1 MWLGENMQNIG
12 HKVLRRGDVIK
23 SPKTKKTY
31 IIVDVGIE
39 TEEILFIPLSARHQK
54 KAIKDIVDWELVCEE
69 DRRHC

>member
-1 MWLGENMQNIG
+1 MQNIG

-31 IIVDVGIE
+31 IVVDVSE
-39 TEEILFIPLSARHQK
+39 AHDEVLFMPLSARHQK